1 MDLCI
6 KYLSYDPNY
15 NYDENDEAAGDEAME
30 QDDYGDDD
38 KYAIQ
43 L

>member
-15 NYDENDEAAGDEAME
+15 NYDDDDVSDDAADDAMD
-30 QDDYGDDD
+30 QDDNDNDD
-38 KYAIQ
+38 K
-43 L
+43 